1 MGSVTILK
9 YRLELTTR
17 QQKPALQGIEQ
28 SVYKAFRQVEE
39 VSDFRILDMKI
50 TDGNRI
56 HLAIKMSPRYS
67 VSSMVNR
74 IKGLTQHYVWQEEEA
89 HLKQF
94 YKGAKKKLW
103 KDSFFCSTLGD
114 EPENTVLSYIEN
126 QNGPD
131 EEKDLAWTFTG
142 EAKDLAALC
151 HTSR

>member
-9 YRLELTTR
+9 YHLELTTR
-17 QQKPALQGIEQ
+17 HQKSALQGIEQ

-50 TDGNRI
+50 TDGNQI

-74 IKGLTQHYVWQEEEA
+74 IKGLSQHYLWHEEEA

-94 YKGAKKKLW
+94 YWGSKKTLW
-103 KDSFFCSTLGD
+103 KGSFFCSTLGD
-114 EPENTVLSYIEN
+114 VYEKTVLRYIEK
-126 QNGPD
+126 QNGPG
-131 EEKDLAWTFTG
+131 EEKI
-142 EAKDLAALC
+142 
-151 HTSR
+151 

>member
-1 MGSVTILK
+1 MGSTTILK
-9 YRLELTTR
+9 YHLELTTR
-17 QQKPALQGIEQ
+17 HQKLALQGIEQ

-56 HLAIKMSPRYS
+56 HLAIKMSPLYS

-74 IKGLTQHYVWQEEEA
+74 IKGLTQHYVWQEEEE

-103 KDSFFCSTLGD
+103 KGSFFCSTLGD
-114 EPENTVLSYIEN
+114 VSEETVFSYIEN
-126 QNGPD
+126 QTGPG
-131 EEKDLAWTFTG
+131 EERL
-142 EAKDLAALC
+142 
-151 HTSR
+151 

>member
-9 YRLELTTR
+9 YHLELTTR
-17 QQKPALQGIEQ
+17 HQKSALQGIEQ

-50 TDGNRI
+50 TNGNHI

-74 IKGLTQHYVWQEEEA
+74 IKGLSQHYVWQEEED

-94 YKGAKKKLW
+94 YTGTKKKLW
-103 KDSFFCSTLGD
+103 KDSFFCSTLGGMS
-114 EPENTVLSYIEN
+114 EKKALRYIEK
-126 QNGPD
+126 QKRPWR
-131 EEKDLAWTFTG
+131 KALA
-142 EAKDLAALC
+142 
-151 HTSR
+151 

>member
-1 MGSVTILK
+1 MGSITILK

-17 QQKPALQGIEQ
+17 HQKPALQGIEQ

-39 VSDFRILDMKI
+39 VSDFRIFDMKI

-74 IKGLTQHYVWQEEEA
+74 IKGLTQHYVWQKEED

-94 YKGAKKKLW
+94 YKGTKKKLW
-103 KDSFFCSTLGD
+103 KGYYFCSTLGD
-114 EPENTVLSYIEN
+114 EPETIVLSCIEN
-126 QNGPD
+126 KNGPG
-131 EEKDLAWTFTG
+131 EERL
-142 EAKDLAALC
+142 
-151 HTSR
+151 

>member
-9 YRLELTTR
+9 YHLDLTTR
-17 QQKPALQGIEQ
+17 HQKSALQGIEQ

-50 TDGNRI
+50 TNGNHI

-74 IKGLTQHYVWQEEEA
+74 IKGLSQHYVWQEEED

-94 YKGAKKKLW
+94 YTGTKKKLW
-103 KDSFFCSTLGD
+103 KDSFFCSTLGGMS
-114 EPENTVLSYIEN
+114 EKTALRYIEK
-126 QNGPD
+126 QKRPWR
-131 EEKDLAWTFTG
+131 KALA
-142 EAKDLAALC
+142 
-151 HTSR
+151 

>member
-9 YRLELTTR
+9 YHLELTTR
-17 QQKPALQGIEQ
+17 HQKSALQGIEQ

-50 TDGNRI
+50 TNGNHI

-74 IKGLTQHYVWQEEEA
+74 IKGLSQHYVWQEEED

-94 YKGAKKKLW
+94 YTGTKKKLW
-103 KDSFFCSTLGD
+103 KDSFFCSTLGGMS
-114 EPENTVLSYIEN
+114 EKTALRYIEK
-126 QNGPD
+126 QKGPG
-131 EEKDLAWTFTG
+131 EKL
-142 EAKDLAALC
+142 
-151 HTSR
+151 

>member
-1 MGSVTILK
+1 MGSITILK

-17 QQKPALQGIEQ
+17 HQKPALQGIEQ

-39 VSDFRILDMKI
+39 VSDFRIFDMKI

-74 IKGLTQHYVWQEEEA
+74 IKGLTQHYVWQKEED

-94 YKGAKKKLW
+94 YKGTKKKLW
-103 KDSFFCSTLGD
+103 KGSYFCSTLGD
-114 EPENTVLSYIEN
+114 EPETIVLSCIEN
-126 QNGPD
+126 KNGPG
-131 EEKDLAWTFTG
+131 EERL
-142 EAKDLAALC
+142 
-151 HTSR
+151 